1 VKVDGRP
8 YRSIWRADD
17 GRAALIVDQTLLPHE
32 FRVVR
37 LETLEEA
44 ARAIADMQVRGAPLI
59 GVTAAYGMALA
70 LLRDPSDAG
79 VARAVSVLRA
89 TRPTAVNL
97 QWALRQ
103 AEEAVSGVAPEARA
117 ETAFRLADRMAEED
131 VERNRALGA
140 HGLEVLREAAE
151 ARRGEPVRVLT
162 HCNAGWLATVDW
174 GTATSPVYQ
183 AWDAG
188 IPLHVWVDE
197 TRPRLQGARL
207 TAWEMAGHG
216 VPHRVVPDGAAAW
229 LMRTGQVDLVIVGT
243 DRTTASGDVANKI
256 GTYPLALA
264 ASDNGVPFFVAAP
277 SPSIDWELSDGAD
290 IPIEERAAEEVTE
303 VQGADADGSVRAV
316 RIANPGSDAA
326 NFAFDVTPARLVTG
340 IVTERGVCPA
350 SREGLA
356 ALFRAPDAGAA
367 SSGSAGSS
375 PAEGSGPRETGEGTG
390 PGDATE
396 PPVRG

>member
-1 VKVDGRP
+1 
-8 YRSIWRADD
+8 
-17 GRAALIVDQTLLPHE
+17 
-32 FRVVR
+32 
-37 LETLEEA
+37 
-44 ARAIADMQVRGAPLI
+44 
-59 GVTAAYGMALA
+59 
-70 LLRDPSDAG
+70 
-79 VARAVSVLRA
+79 
-89 TRPTAVNL
+89 
-97 QWALRQ
+97 
-103 AEEAVSGVAPEARA
+103 
-117 ETAFRLADRMAEED
+117 
-131 VERNRALGA
+131 
-140 HGLEVLREAAE
+140 
-151 ARRGEPVRVLT
+151 VRVLT